1 MRPKDLNPKTSLFV
15 TRKPSLARL
24 VLNEAHALLA
34 TLRSATFRRKVNSG
48 GLALSLFASH
58 LRPERNGHGPE
69 LAYSLPDKLRSTA
82 LDVHLANSITFL
94 FLLRVADSSWFG
106 VAIGVLLLLMG
117 AIIFLL
123 QHEDAAAA
131 SPSDAIEDLPE
142 HQNIKQELEKKSAL
156 LATVNHALTAFLD
169 SGDWSAA
176 SRPLLS
182 FALKETQSEFALLVC
197 MTTTVRASRASASKK
212 SAPASSRNFAK
223 RKKWKSWDI

>member
-1 MRPKDLNPKTSLFV
+1 MRPKGLNPKTSLLV

-58 LRPERNGHGPE
+58 LRPEHHGHGPE
-69 LAYSLPDKLRSTA
+69 VAYSVPDKLRSTA

-94 FLLRVADSSWFG
+94 LLLRVADSSWFG
-106 VAIGVLLLLMG
+106 VAIGVLLLLLMG
-117 AIIFLL
+117 AIVFLL

-131 SPSDAIEDLPE
+131 NPSDAIEDLSE
-142 HQNIKQELEKKSAL
+142 HQRIKQELEKKSAL

-176 SRPLLS
+176 SRHLLS
-182 FALKETQSEFALLVC
+182 FALKETQSEFALLV
-197 MTTTVRASRASASKK
+197 V
-212 SAPASSRNFAK
+212 
-223 RKKWKSWDI
+223 